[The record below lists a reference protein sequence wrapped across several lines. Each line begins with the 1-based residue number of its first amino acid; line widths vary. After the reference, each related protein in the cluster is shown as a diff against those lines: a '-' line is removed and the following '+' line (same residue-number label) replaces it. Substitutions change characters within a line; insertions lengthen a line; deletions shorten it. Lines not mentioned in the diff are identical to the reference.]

1 MTRTTIETL
10 QQVLNTQRKHIYD
23 ILTQITSAQLNWRP
37 QSDRNSIGNLV
48 EHLTGSERF
57 WIQQG
62 IAGIDVQRQRSMEFE
77 PAIRNKTDL
86 ENAYNTMKN
95 ESLTILDD
103 LTDHQLTED
112 REIHNRVYSIL
123 GVLQQVIEHS
133 NYHLGQI
140 RYIQGLLKGKE
151 FNSIPE

>member
-77 PAIRNKTDL
+77 SAIRNKTDL

-123 GVLQQVIEHS
+123 GVLLQVIEHS